1 MPERPLSILT
11 KGQRNS
17 LELLD
22 TDALLFHYEDVYA
35 SRFRWLGGPEGMDP
49 SWPERMLFRFGLLG
63 SAEAFGSPQLAGG
76 SVGLHGIYGQPLTWF
91 PKCEGVQIPEGWLQ
105 PHEGPTVHIPF
116 IPRDECEPLSELMS
130 KAWHAMRN
138 NINGMSQPVI
148 VQGTIG
154 SELNVKEAAQ
164 AIDGMRPFIFTL
176 DRTAADAKAIDLGP
190 KQHIL

>member
-63 SAEAFGSPQLAGG
+63 YNHCDFFLDPNGTTPADTEYGFHLGFAAAAPSFGL
-76 SVGLHGIYGQPLTWF
+76 YYNF
-91 PKCEGVQIPEGWLQ
+91 
-105 PHEGPTVHIPF
+105 
-116 IPRDECEPLSELMS
+116 
-130 KAWHAMRN
+130 
-138 NINGMSQPVI
+138 
-148 VQGTIG
+148 
-154 SELNVKEAAQ
+154 
-164 AIDGMRPFIFTL
+164 
-176 DRTAADAKAIDLGP
+176 
-190 KQHIL
+190 